1 MTESRELFL
10 QKNSILDNLNR
21 RSKKTTLHILEKSTT
36 INNQKRALCKC
47 ELKNRSAFIAT
58 IEIMETFS

>member
-21 RSKKTTLHILEKSTT
+21 RSKKIALFILEKSTT
-36 INNQKRALCKC
+36 INNQKKALWKC
-47 ELKNRSAFIAT
+47 ELKQ
-58 IEIMETFS
+58 